1 MKVVIR
7 LLKSWVNGPDTWP
20 EGQILQLDPKGAES
34 LISKG
39 IAEKYEPN
47 PETDVIIASPVKADS
62 GMTKEDVRNIILEIN
77 KSQKAFN
84 ANVGDTQQERYLAT
98 GGFKSMSHFAYDV
111 YKSTV
116 SRNTTETLMKWNQ
129 ETTKIEKA
137 SGLSEGVG
145 ADGGFAVPTEYRNL
159 LMRNALEASVLLGR
173 ATSVPMATNS
183 VEIPVIK
190 ESTHA
195 TSVYGGIIV
204 YRVAE
209 AASITASKPAFA
221 KVRLQ
226 LIKFAALAYVTNE
239 LLEDSPI
246 TMEPLLGQMFSEAI
260 AFQIDEDMVNG
271 NGAGQFLGVLNA
283 PCTVSVTKETAQ
295 TAATIVTENVLK
307 MWARLMARAQ
317 GNAIW
322 IANMD
327 TFPQLAALAM
337 TVGTGGAPAGLL
349 QVATNGV
356 TGRPMMS
363 LLGAPLFLTEH
374 CQTLGTAGD
383 IICGDWKQYLIGQ
396 KAGGSVAA
404 ATSVHLKFVEDEVAF
419 RFTLRMDGQPWM
431 QSALTP
437 KHSSNTLSSFV
448 TLGARA

>member
-1 MKVVIR
+1 MKALIR
-7 LLKSWVNGPDTWP
+7 LTKSWVNGPDSWP
-20 EGQILQLDPKGAES
+20 EGQVLQLEQKDADG
-34 LISKG
+34 LIAKG
-39 IAEKYEPN
+39 IAEVYVPAS
-47 PETDVIIASPVKADS
+47 TDVIAASPVQSDS
-62 GMTKEDVRNIILEIN
+62 GLSRDDVKNIIMEIN
-77 KSQKAFN
+77 KSQKGFN
-84 ANVGDTQQERYLAT
+84 AGAGDTQHERYLAS

-116 SRNTTETLMKWNQ
+116 THSITETLSKWNS
-129 ETTKIEKA
+129 EITKIEKA

-145 ADGGFAVPTEYRNL
+145 ADGGFTVPTEFRNL
-159 LMRNALEASVLLGR
+159 LMRNALESSILLGR
-173 ATSVPMATNS
+173 ATAIPMATNS

-190 ESTHA
+190 ESSHA
-195 TSVYGGIIV
+195 SSVYGGIIV

-209 AASITASKPAFA
+209 AADITSSKPAFA

-226 LIKFAALAYVTNE
+226 LVKLAALAYVTNE

-283 PCTVSVTKETAQ
+283 PCTVSVAKESGQ
-295 TAATIVTENVLK
+295 TADTIVTENIIK
-307 MWARLMARAQ
+307 MWSRMMSRSQ

-322 IANMD
+322 IANHD
-327 TFPQLAALAM
+327 TLPQLCSLSQ
-337 TVGTGGAPAGLL
+337 TVGTGGAPAGIVNLGS
-349 QVATNGV
+349 NGI

-363 LLGAPLFLTEH
+363 LLGAPLFITEH
-374 CQTLGTAGD
+374 CQTVGTAGD

-396 KAGGSVAA
+396 KAGGSVSA

-448 TLGARA
+448 TLADRE